1 MELGTTGA
9 ILSFALE
16 RKSEIEAFY
25 RKYISQVEESG
36 LKEVFESI
44 QRAQKKRE
52 RLLTRFR
59 RENVTEMIL
68 EPIHGFESDSYALS
82 SVSET
87 VADDSS
93 LQQVAIRI
101 EESSHSFFLK
111 ASKKTTFLPEVSDK
125 FKELSEKAASNI
137 ELLKRV
143 SLN

>member
-16 RKSEIEAFY
+16 RESEIGAFY
-25 RKYISQVEESG
+25 KKYVSQVEESN
-36 LKEVFESI
+36 LKDAFESI
-44 QRAQKKRE
+44 QKAQKKRE

-82 SVSET
+82 LVSEAA
-87 VADDSS
+87 ADDST
-93 LQQVAIRI
+93 LQQIAIRI

-111 ASKKTTFLPEVSDK
+111 ASEKTTFLPEVSYK
-125 FKELSEKAASNI
+125 FNELSEKAASNI
-137 ELLKRV
+137 ELLKQV
-143 SLN
+143 TLD